1 MDIKWLMWLSG
12 ICVVICGIL
21 MGISLFFKM
30 YILLTFWLILM
41 LHFSNSAA
49 EWYEIRNE
57 EEGVVDENKQYGPR
71 T

>member
-49 EWYEIRNE
+49 EWYEIRNS
-57 EEGVVDENKQYGPR
+57 VS
-71 T
+71 